1 MMVVKPAQELWSD
14 YLFLTREMGKFLAR
28 EDMDTFHALLEQ
40 RNKLQKLIDDQ
51 GDRTFT
57 ASAEGRKILG
67 LIRDLEVSLKQGLHS
82 RYHRSKQRD
91 NLDRSYAGGLAAA
104 STGILMNRK
113 G

>member
-1 MMVVKPAQELWSD
+1 MVVKAAQDLWSD
-14 YLFLTREMGKFLAR
+14 YLFLTREMGKFLAKG
-28 EDMDTFHALLEQ
+28 DMDTFHILIEQ
-40 RNKLQKLIDDQ
+40 RSQLQKLIDDQ

-67 LIRDLEVSLKQGLHS
+67 LIRDLDIGLKQGLNS

-91 NLDRSYAGGLAAA
+91 NLERSYAGGMAAA
-104 STGILMNRK
+104 TGSLMNRK